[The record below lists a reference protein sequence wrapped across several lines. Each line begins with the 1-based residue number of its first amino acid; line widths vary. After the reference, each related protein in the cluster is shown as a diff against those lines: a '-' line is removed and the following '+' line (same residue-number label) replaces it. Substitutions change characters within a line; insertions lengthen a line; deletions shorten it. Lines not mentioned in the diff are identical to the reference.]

1 MNQMVKEEETL
12 VGVVGA
18 DDNLSEE
25 AAPDPGF
32 LGRLRQFFTRFRR
45 DDEADGEAASGSAL
59 VEHLVDQ
66 SDEVA
71 VVIAETPE
79 SEVDDESKTGPIA
92 RIFNFFKRDKS

>member
-1 MNQMVKEEETL
+1 MVKEEEAV

-25 AAPDPGF
+25 AAPDSGF
-32 LGRLRQFFTRFRR
+32 LGRLRQFFARFRR
-45 DDEADGEAASGSAL
+45 GAETEAQETSSSAL

-66 SDEVA
+66 SDQVD
-71 VVIAETPE
+71 VVVMEDSE
-79 SEVDDESKTGPIA
+79 SEADDEPKAGVIA